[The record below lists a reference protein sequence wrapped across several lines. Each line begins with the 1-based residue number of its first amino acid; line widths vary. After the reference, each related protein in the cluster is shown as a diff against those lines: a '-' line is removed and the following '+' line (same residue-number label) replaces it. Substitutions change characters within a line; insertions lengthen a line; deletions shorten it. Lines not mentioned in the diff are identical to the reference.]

1 MHRRSRSNRTKDIN
15 SYYGDCAS
23 LVYSF
28 IPNRRGSPFI
38 NFRPICHYPR
48 SLFHNPLI
56 LIFGRIAT
64 TPVYYINPVNLSC
77 KCLLV
82 NNENSVH
89 YVYLPS
95 IFIYLF
101 TLLVMFNVVACSQ
114 YKCIINNSRI
124 NSLNMALKCL
134 CWSYI
139 FMVKK

>member
-1 MHRRSRSNRTKDIN
+1 MNELYWVTIRD
-15 SYYGDCAS
+15 
-23 LVYSF
+23 L
-28 IPNRRGSPFI
+28 
-38 NFRPICHYPR
+38 
-48 SLFHNPLI
+48 
-56 LIFGRIAT
+56 
-64 TPVYYINPVNLSC
+64 C

-82 NNENSVH
+82 KNENYVH

-124 NSLNMALKCL
+124 NSLNMPLKCL

-139 FMVKK
+139 FMVKKQHK